1 MGKQLTELYAEN
13 QRKSEHIQKVENLL
27 KKYETESSSQSSL
40 QGSQNSITNPNEM
53 NGNESKINGHGVEN
67 QNQNLDENSDERVS
81 DLESELNVEW
91 NECNFLLWCWW
102 TIKRI
107 WKRFPTHDC

>member
-1 MGKQLTELYAEN
+1 MLQRKVHFLFCLIFLLSELRKSNKAMGKQLTELYAEN

-81 DLESELNVEW
+81 DLESELNVE
-91 NECNFLLWCWW
+91 
-102 TIKRI
+102 
-107 WKRFPTHDC
+107 